1 MRIARVR
8 HNGRAS
14 TAVISGR
21 GTVELV
27 RGGPFGQLEP
37 TGERTTLSQVQL
49 LPPTRPTKVVA
60 IGINYRS
67 HSGDNPPPA
76 QPEAFL
82 KAPSS
87 LIGHGDTIVLPAG
100 ARRVDEEAEV
110 VAVIGRRASR
120 LSEDEVDAHVLGY
133 TAGNDVSARDWQR
146 GDLQWWRAKSSDTF
160 TAVGPWITTG
170 LDPERIGVIGRING
184 KQVQRSSTRQ
194 LVHSVRK
201 CIATISQHMT
211 LEPGDLVFTGTP
223 GTTRQLA
230 DGDIV
235 EVEVEGVG
243 VLRNPVA
250 AETGA

>member
-8 HNGRAS
+8 HNGRTS
-14 TAVISGR
+14 TALISGR
-21 GTVELV
+21 GSVELV
-27 RGGPFGQLEP
+27 RGGPFGKLEP
-37 TGERTTLSQVQL
+37 TGERTILSRVDL
-49 LPPTRPTKVVA
+49 LPPTQPTKIVA
-60 IGINYRS
+60 IGVNYKS
-67 HSGDNPPPA
+67 HAGERTPPA

-87 LIGHGDTIVLPAG
+87 LIGQGDTIVLPSG
-100 ARRVDEEAEV
+100 AKKVDEEAEV
-110 VAVIGRRASR
+110 VAVIGRRASG
-120 LSEDEVDAHVLGY
+120 LTEVDAHVLGY
-133 TAGNDVSARDWQR
+133 TAGNDASARDWQQ

-170 LDPERIGVIGRING
+170 LDPERIGVIGRVNG

-194 LVHSVRK
+194 LVHSIRK

-230 DGDIV
+230 DGDVV

-250 AETGA
+250 AEPTA